1 MCFSFPLAYFNITR
15 VEYGRSCKDI
25 GCRPSET
32 CVMAQDSC
40 SWNQQDGKECGV
52 YPTCKKSSTAT
63 NTSPGKRHLNIVRH
77 AKFDFLIVFVYCIVI
92 SFGLRGGKIEQNP
105 ITRNCALAPTEIAQ
119 SSTTHTHTHQHE
131 KRNKKTKQTKLDY
144 TALHTTHTRTHKIYI
159 FIELGIACIEHTHNI
174 IQKIHLH
181 STTNEIKYN

>member
-1 MCFSFPLAYFNITR
+1 MCASHSLSPAYFNITR

-119 SSTTHTHTHQHE
+119 SSTTHTHTHINMKNE
-131 KRNKKTKQTKLDY
+131 IKKRNKRNWITLHCTQHIHARTKYIYLSNWG
-144 TALHTTHTRTHKIYI
+144 LHASNTHIILFKKFIYI
-159 FIELGIACIEHTHNI
+159 P
-174 IQKIHLH
+174 QRMK
-181 STTNEIKYN
+181 